1 MLKQA
6 RPAPARPVCAEIGI
20 GREQG
25 LMATLDLS
33 PPPGFKKLDLHI
45 HTRFSACY
53 IDHIRPELGRQ
64 TQPVE
69 VLRAAEAAGLDAIAI
84 TDHNGG
90 EVIDELRELARGSSV
105 TIIPGTEIST
115 RGGHC
120 LALFDVD
127 TPVDVIRDLMLA
139 IDLPAEVW
147 GDGFRRTEW
156 WMDAVFEQIVARGG
170 IAIGAH
176 VDREPRG
183 FLFSDERP
191 SDKLRI
197 YNSRHLAALE
207 ITDARFKQRYTTGA
221 DPRYRTPRACIQD
234 SDAHAPEEVG
244 RRPTYYRMEEISLAA
259 LRAAL
264 ADFRGSIIFPWE
276 LEGGAGPP
284 ALSP

>member
-1 MLKQA
+1 
-6 RPAPARPVCAEIGI
+6 
-20 GREQG
+20 
-25 LMATLDLS
+25 
-33 PPPGFKKLDLHI
+33 
-45 HTRFSACY
+45 
-53 IDHIRPELGRQ
+53 
-64 TQPVE
+64 
-69 VLRAAEAAGLDAIAI
+69 
-84 TDHNGG
+84 
-90 EVIDELRELARGSSV
+90 VIDELRGLARRSSV

-127 TPVDVIRDLMLA
+127 TPVDVIRDLMRA
-139 IDLPAEVW
+139 IDLTEEVW

-156 WMDAVFEQIVARGG
+156 WMDAVFEQIAARGG

-197 YNSRHLAALE
+197 YDSPHLAALE
-207 ITDARFKQRYTTGA
+207 ITDPRFKRRYTTGA
-221 DPRYRTPRACIQD
+221 DPRYRTARACIQN

-244 RRPTYYRMEEISLAA
+244 RRPTYYRMDEITLPA

-264 ADFRGSIIFPWE
+264 ADYQHSIVFPWE
-276 LEGGAGPP
+276 LEGNEA
-284 ALSP
+284 

>member
-1 MLKQA
+1 MV
-6 RPAPARPVCAEIGI
+6 APMRAA
-20 GREQG
+20 
-25 LMATLDLS
+25 
-33 PPPGFKKLDLHI
+33 PPGFKKLDLHI
-45 HTRFSACY
+45 HTAFSACY
-53 IDHIRPELGRQ
+53 IDHIRPELGRR
-64 TQPVE
+64 TDPAE
-69 VLRAAEAAGLDAIAI
+69 ILRAAEAAGLDAIAV

-90 EVIDELRELARGSSV
+90 EVIDTMRELARGSAV

-127 TPVDVIRDLMLA
+127 TPVDVIRDLLRA
-139 IDLPAEVW
+139 IDLPEEVW

-156 WMDAVFEQIVARGG
+156 WMDAVFEQIAARGG
-170 IAIGAH
+170 LAIGAH

-197 YNSRHLAALE
+197 YNSPHLAGLE
-207 ITDARFKQRYTTGA
+207 VTDPRFKQRYTTGA
-221 DPRYRTPRACIQD
+221 DPRYRTPRACIQN

-244 RRPTYYRMEEISLAA
+244 RRPTFFRMDAIRLAE

-264 ADFRGSIIFPWE
+264 HDFRHRVLFPHE
-276 LEGGAGPP
+276 LEG
-284 ALSP
+284 

>member
-1 MLKQA
+1 MAA
-6 RPAPARPVCAEIGI
+6 RDPSTP
-20 GREQG
+20 
-25 LMATLDLS
+25 S
-33 PPPGFKKLDLHI
+33 GFLKLDLHI

-53 IDHIRPELGRQ
+53 IDHIRPELGRH

-90 EVIDELRELARGSSV
+90 EVIDELRTLARGSGV
-105 TIIPGTEIST
+105 TLLPGTEIST

-120 LALFDVD
+120 LAIFDVD

-139 IDLPAEVW
+139 IDLPREVW

-156 WMDAVFEQIVARGG
+156 WMDAVFEQIAARGG
-170 IAIGAH
+170 IAIAAH

-183 FLFSDERP
+183 FLFSDEKP

-197 YNSRHLAALE
+197 YNSPHLAALE
-207 ITDARFKQRYTTGA
+207 VTDPRFKQRYSTGA
-221 DPRYRTPRACIQD
+221 DPRYRAPRACVQD

-244 RRPTYYRMEEISLAA
+244 RRPTYYRIDEVSLPAM
-259 LRAAL
+259 RAAL
-264 ADFRGSIIFPWE
+264 ADYRNSIVFPWE
-276 LEGGAGPP
+276 LDGTNPTP
-284 ALSP
+284 

>member
-1 MLKQA
+1 MTA
-6 RPAPARPVCAEIGI
+6 RDPSTPV
-20 GREQG
+20 
-25 LMATLDLS
+25 
-33 PPPGFKKLDLHI
+33 GFLKLDLHI

-53 IDHIRPELGRQ
+53 IDHIRPEMGRM
-64 TQPVE
+64 TRPVE
-69 VLRAAEAAGLDAIAI
+69 VLDAAVAAGLDAIAL

-90 EVIDELRELARGSSV
+90 EVIDEMRELARGSGV

-120 LALFDVD
+120 LALFELD

-139 IDLPAEVW
+139 IDLPQEVW
-147 GDGFRRTEW
+147 GDGFRRTER
-156 WMDAVFEQIVARGG
+156 WMDDVFEQIAARGG
-170 IAIGAH
+170 MAIGAH

-197 YNSRHLAALE
+197 YNSPNLAALE
-207 ITDARFKQRYTTGA
+207 ITDPKFKQRYSTGA
-221 DPRYRTPRACIQD
+221 DPRYRTPRACIQN

-244 RRPTYYRMEEISLAA
+244 RRPTYFRMDEVSLGA

-264 ADFRGSIIFPWE
+264 ADYQNSVVLPWE
-276 LEGGAGPP
+276 LNG
-284 ALSP
+284 

>member
-1 MLKQA
+1 MTTNS
-6 RPAPARPVCAEIGI
+6 ES
-20 GREQG
+20 
-25 LMATLDLS
+25 T
-33 PPPGFKKLDLHI
+33 PPGFKKLDLHI

-53 IDHIRPELGRQ
+53 IDHIRPELGRH

-69 VLRAAEAAGLDAIAI
+69 VLRAAEAAGLDAIAV

-120 LALFDVD
+120 LAIFDIA

-139 IDLPAEVW
+139 IDLSQEVW
-147 GDGFRRTEW
+147 GDGFRRTER
-156 WMDAVFEQIVARGG
+156 WMDEVFEQIAARGG
-170 IAIGAH
+170 LAIGAH

-197 YNSRHLAALE
+197 YNSPHLAALE
-207 ITDARFKQRYTTGA
+207 ITDPKFKQRYTTGA
-221 DPRYRTPRACIQD
+221 DPRYRTPRACIQN

-244 RRPTYYRMEEISLAA
+244 RRPTFYRMEEITLDS

-264 ADFRGSIIFPWE
+264 TDYQHSVIFPWE
-276 LEGGAGPP
+276 LEDGREP
-284 ALSP
+284 ASSG

>member
-1 MLKQA
+1 MTA
-6 RPAPARPVCAEIGI
+6 RDPSTPA
-20 GREQG
+20 
-25 LMATLDLS
+25 
-33 PPPGFKKLDLHI
+33 GFLKLDLHI

-53 IDHIRPELGRQ
+53 IDHIRPEMGRM
-64 TQPVE
+64 TRPVE
-69 VLRAAEAAGLDAIAI
+69 VLDAAVAAGLDAIAL

-90 EVIDELRELARGSSV
+90 EVIDEMRELARGSGV

-120 LALFDVD
+120 LALFELD

-139 IDLPAEVW
+139 IDLPQEVW
-147 GDGFRRTEW
+147 GDGFRRTER
-156 WMDAVFEQIVARGG
+156 WMDDVFEQIAARGG
-170 IAIGAH
+170 MAIGAH

-197 YNSRHLAALE
+197 YNSPNLAALE
-207 ITDARFKQRYTTGA
+207 ITDPKFKQRYSTGA
-221 DPRYRTPRACIQD
+221 DPRYRTPRACIQN

-244 RRPTYYRMEEISLAA
+244 RRPTYFRMDEVSLGA

-264 ADFRGSIIFPWE
+264 ADYQNSVVLPWE
-276 LEGGAGPP
+276 LNG
-284 ALSP
+284 